1 MRTRLRGTERGPENM
16 LNIIFETILH
26 RGAMTA
32 ETFFI
37 ATMCSLISGIIIA
50 GTYMIKRVY
59 SQSFVLSL
67 VIIPCVVQMIIM
79 LVNGNVGTGVA
90 VAGAFSLIR
99 FRSAQGRG
107 EEITSIFLAMAAGL
121 ATGMGY
127 IYLAIC
133 FAILVSVI
141 SLVLRFTNFGGGES
155 MSRKL
160 RITIPEDLDFD
171 GRFDDIFQNY
181 LKQYELVQVKTC
193 NMGTMYRLDYDVVV
207 KPTESIKEFLDK
219 IRERNGN
226 LEIMLNR
233 CEHRQDEL

>member
-1 MRTRLRGTERGPENM
+1 M
-16 LNIIFETILH
+16 LNIVFETIFH

-32 ETFFI
+32 EAFFI
-37 ATMCSLISGIIIA
+37 ATLCSFLSGIIIA
-50 GTYMIKRVY
+50 GTYMVKRAY

-67 VIIPCVVQMIIM
+67 VIIPCIVQMIIM

-90 VAGAFSLIR
+90 VAGAFGLVR

-127 IYLAIC
+127 IFVALI
-133 FAILVSVI
+133 FAVIVSVI
-141 SLVLRFTNFGGGES
+141 ELLLRLIRFGGGEA

-160 RITIPEDLDFD
+160 RITIPEDLDFE
-171 GRFDDIFQNY
+171 GRFDDIFNNY
-181 LKQYELVQVKTC
+181 LKRYELIQVKTC
-193 NMGTMYRLDYDVVV
+193 NMGTMYRLDFDVVV
-207 KPTESIKEFLDK
+207 KPSESVKEFMDK
-219 IRERNGN
+219 LRERNGN

-233 CEHRQDEL
+233 CERNTDEL